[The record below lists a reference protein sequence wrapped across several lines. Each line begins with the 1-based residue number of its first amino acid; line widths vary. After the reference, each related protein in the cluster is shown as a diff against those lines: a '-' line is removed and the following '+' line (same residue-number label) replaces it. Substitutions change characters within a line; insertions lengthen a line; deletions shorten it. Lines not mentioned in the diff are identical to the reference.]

1 MNLIKWH
8 ISGTLKR
15 QLIVLIVFSLLFI
28 FLISVAY
35 KDGAVTGANFYEF
48 YQKNLRGYLFS
59 GFISVGS
66 FLLSLHTFVI
76 INMKDKLFSTE
87 GYKEKFAIAN
97 NISKNQ
103 IDEKALFRPLDR
115 LSCFLNLSI
124 WLSIITAISQFT
136 LGLANYTPLSIICI
150 WLAVLTLTFMLNSL
164 ILIRENI
171 KIMLMQNK

>member
-8 ISGTLKR
+8 ISGTLR
-15 QLIVLIVFSLLFI
+15 GQLSVLVFISLLFI
-28 FLISVAY
+28 SLISLVY
-35 KDGAVTGANFYEF
+35 SDNIVIGDHFFEF

-76 INMKDKLFSTE
+76 INLRDKLFSTE
-87 GYKEKFAIAN
+87 PYKQKFAKAN
-97 NISKNQ
+97 RIEVDKIQ
-103 IDEKALFRPLDR
+103 EKELFKPLDR

-124 WLSIITAISQFT
+124 WLSFTTAISQFT
-136 LGLANYTPLSIICI
+136 LGLANFTPLSIVCI
-150 WLAVLTLTFMLNSL
+150 WLAILTLTFMLNSL

-171 KIMLMQNK
+171 KAMLMQN